1 MENQKKERSVYFESG
16 EREKRDGERERERER
31 ERDGERKRERER
43 EREIMLHKLLAEV
56 RAISTF

>member
-31 ERDGERKRERER
+31 GMERER
-43 EREIMLHKLLAEV
+43 SCYTSFLPRFLQ
-56 RAISTF
+56 

>member
-1 MENQKKERSVYFESG
+1 MENQKKEEVCTLKV
-16 EREKRDGERERERER
+16 EREG
-31 ERDGERKRERER
+31 ER

>member
-43 EREIMLHKLLAEV
+43 ERSCYTSFLPRFV
-56 RAISTF
+56 Q